1 MKILFIYP
9 HIGDGSRRQ
18 PKVKRYFPWG
28 VATVMRC
35 LEDEGH
41 EISLL
46 DIYGNDLLPHEVKE
60 RLRSQTYECVCISG
74 FASYNYAYILWL
86 AQTAKNLQG
95 DVPVIIGG
103 VLADLHYDLLLTK
116 PEIDICV
123 LGEGE
128 RTAVELFRTMDQ
140 LDSINGIAFKK
151 DGNVVKT
158 ASRELIQDLD
168 SLPLPNFDLWNMKK
182 YLRGNLWA
190 DDVSTRYSE
199 FPGNLPKPDELT
211 PNMSVFFGRGCP
223 FSCKFCSRSYQN
235 VRYKTPD
242 KVITELKYLK
252 KKFGIKA
259 FHFYDEL
266 VVFRKKAV
274 LELCDKIK
282 PLDVYWDCQG
292 RVNTVDE
299 KLMQIMKENNC
310 YSIGFGFESGSTKM
324 LQAMGKGV
332 TREDNLRVLNAAKK
346 TGMHLKIQLM
356 CGYPGE
362 TEQTVAET
370 VSMMKMSQLPPR
382 RMSWTTPLPGS
393 RLYRDALMKGLIK
406 NEEAYLVSLAKL
418 NMNTPKGVVL
428 NVSGLSDEEMIRLY
442 YKSYADMERNFILQ
456 QLNRLNP
463 LSKNYWYFIKRLTL
477 NRLAQIALLR
487 AVYNLLRSWYHWF
500 QRVRSL
506 ESDRGLKKHYDLM
519 SALK

>member
-9 HIGDGSRRQ
+9 HIGDGSRRH

-28 VATVMRC
+28 IATVMRYV
-35 LEDEGH
+35 EDDGH
-41 EISLL
+41 DIDLL

-74 FASYNYAYILWL
+74 FASYNYAYVLWL
-86 AQTAKNLQG
+86 AQTVKELQG
-95 DVPVIIGG
+95 NVPVVVGG
-103 VLADLHYDLLLTK
+103 ILADLHYDLLLK
-116 PEIDICV
+116 RPEIDICV

-128 RTAVELFRTMDQ
+128 LTAVDLFQKMDQ
-140 LDSINGIAFKK
+140 LDKVNGIAFRKHS
-151 DGNVVKT
+151 NIVKT

-168 SLPLPNFDLWNMKK
+168 SLPLPNFDFWDMEK
-182 YLRGNLWA
+182 YLKGNLWA
-190 DDVSTRYSE
+190 DDVSTRYNE
-199 FPGNLPKPDELT
+199 FPGNLPDPDALT

-242 KVITELKYLK
+242 KVIIELKYLID
-252 KKFGIKA
+252 KFHIKA

-266 VVFRKKAV
+266 VVFRKKTV
-274 LELCDKIK
+274 LELCEKIK
-282 PLDVYWDCQG
+282 PLEVYWDCQG

-299 KLMQIMKENNC
+299 ELMQVMKANNC

-332 TREDNLRVLNAAKK
+332 TREDNLKVLSAARK

-362 TEQTVAET
+362 TEETIAET
-370 VSMMKMSQLPPR
+370 VSMMKISQLPPR
-382 RMSWTTPLPGS
+382 RMSWATPLPGS
-393 RLYRDALMKGLIK
+393 GLYHDSLKKGLIK
-406 NEEAYLVSLAKL
+406 NEEAYLVTLAKL

-442 YKSYADMERNFILQ
+442 YQSYAEMERNFILQ
-456 QLNRLNP
+456 QLKTLN
-463 LSKNYWYFIKRLTL
+463 LFSTSYGYFIKRLIL
-477 NRLAQIALLR
+477 NRLAQMPMVRSL
-487 AVYNLLRSWYHWF
+487 YYSLRSGYHWF
-500 QRVRSL
+500 QKTRSL

-519 SALK
+519 RALK